1 MHRIRY
7 KNTNTEFQ
15 SSTAK
20 PPSGQPF
27 ASNTFAWNIAMFFD
41 GQLLLLLHS
50 YFNLL
55 STNFT
60 KWSNTLKQFVAKF
73 PTNCLSVFDHFV
85 GLRLKGLKVVFL
97 LLADSSLMQTKVLR
111 IRKQSLLKQISASFV
126 SSVSKKSKKKSISWC
141 CTKKWSFP
149 SKIF

>member
-1 MHRIRY
+1 MHRITY

-27 ASNTFAWNIAMFFD
+27 ASNKFALNIAMFFD

-50 YFNLL
+50 YFNHL

-60 KWSNTLKQFVAKF
+60 KWSNTLKHFADKL
-73 PTNCLSVFDHFV
+73 PTNCVSVFDHFV
-85 GLRLKGLKVVFL
+85 GLVLKGLKVVFL
-97 LLADSSLMQTKVLR
+97 LLADSSLMQTKVLG
-111 IRKQSLLKQISASFV
+111 IRKQSLLKQMFALFV
-126 SSVSKKSKKKSISWC
+126 SSVSEKLKKVGLFHGAAQKK
-141 CTKKWSFP
+141 
-149 SKIF
+149 